1 MTANQLKFKYRK
13 LEKFDESKSISR
25 FEIATEI
32 NENDPSKDEFEAD
45 TVANEQKSQLV
56 GRYSTKFNK
65 KMFIQAPKG
74 WMHFGHSVKDSFD
87 NPEAG

>member
-25 FEIATEI
+25 FEIATVI

-45 TVANEQKSQLV
+45 TVANEQKCWMI
-56 GRYSTKFNK
+56 FN
-65 KMFIQAPKG
+65 
-74 WMHFGHSVKDSFD
+74 
-87 NPEAG
+87 